1 MNRQFTFIVHPET
14 AEQKNALKAVIDRLK
29 IKFEISEDSIEL
41 EALTNNEKSTA
52 QGEERNKM
60 EAELH
65 IPEWQKQEVRER
77 LERYKKNPDQAF
89 DFESTVD
96 DIDKDL

>member
-1 MNRQFTFIVHPET
+1 
-14 AEQKNALKAVIDRLK
+14 
-29 IKFEISEDSIEL
+29 
-41 EALTNNEKSTA
+41 
-52 QGEERNKM
+52 M

-77 LERYKKNPDQAF
+77 LARYKKNPDQAF